1 MEEYKKEKN
10 LRGYELYNEI
20 IEMWDYTYTDQKTGK
35 IVKHPTSLKQV
46 RKAQENI
53 KKIDELNIDDSKL
66 IDLTEEI
73 RFTVQNATKRKFVG
87 SKWIPFLCGIA
98 VFFMIWNW
106 LDGFF
111 PSIKGYY
118 PNEKAQEL
126 YQEALKNNESQLYYY
141 SKDNPGGKKYLGP
154 EIKREKYYKHY
165 ADELAD
171 LKSSNAKKYLQQRN
185 SERRWSAVEN
195 LINSIVWILLFISY
209 FYVSRPPVYLILKR
223 ERSINF
229 FRNTEETGIMM
240 FFAKIESILS
250 APTTETV
257 TRWSDGR
264 VQREDNAMIEIGM
277 RIVIIL
283 VLGILIITL
292 AMYLLPI
299 LVIVNYVRNFQIE
312 RKEKVIDWIK
322 KKLGLRS
329 KEFPT
334 EESNFSNHNQVPEV
348 SFPLVDNIA
357 MDQYYFVR
365 YSADGYLYFAKVI
378 EVKDDS
384 FLVSFYDDF
393 IDEVKQEDI
402 CDYNYALENLRAQA
416 NWQKEGTFFSCEVLS
431 GEEFNF
437 LVSYDNGIEE
447 NIDISQLRF
456 Y

>member
-1 MEEYKKEKN
+1 
-10 LRGYELYNEI
+10 
-20 IEMWDYTYTDQKTGK
+20 
-35 IVKHPTSLKQV
+35 
-46 RKAQENI
+46 
-53 KKIDELNIDDSKL
+53 
-66 IDLTEEI
+66 
-73 RFTVQNATKRKFVG
+73 
-87 SKWIPFLCGIA
+87 
-98 VFFMIWNW
+98 
-106 LDGFF
+106 
-111 PSIKGYY
+111 
-118 PNEKAQEL
+118 
-126 YQEALKNNESQLYYY
+126 
-141 SKDNPGGKKYLGP
+141 
-154 EIKREKYYKHY
+154 
-165 ADELAD
+165 
-171 LKSSNAKKYLQQRN
+171 
-185 SERRWSAVEN
+185 
-195 LINSIVWILLFISY
+195 
-209 FYVSRPPVYLILKR
+209 
-223 ERSINF
+223 
-229 FRNTEETGIMM
+229 MM